1 MQYNDLVLISH
12 HLCPYVQR
20 SLITL
25 AEKRIPHQRRYVDL
39 GNKPQW
45 FRDLSPLGKVPV
57 LQVHGE
63 EVVFESAVICEF
75 LDEVTPGSLHP
86 YDPLA
91 KARHRAWIEFGSQLL
106 NDIARLYNSGSEAT
120 FNDGMEVI
128 RGKLLRLEPEIQGPW
143 FAGDQFSLIDAAY
156 GPIFR
161 YFDTL
166 DSYLPFDVFQDSPAV
181 QAWRGA
187 LAGRPTVRD
196 AVGYDYPE
204 RLKDFLLRRGS
215 HLSERMAAMDQA
227 LSSSPKQEDTT
238 IQ

>member
-25 AEKRIPHQRRYVDL
+25 AEKRILHQRRYVDL

-57 LQVHGE
+57 LQVNGE

-86 YDPLA
+86 SNPLA

-106 NDIARLYNSGSEAT
+106 NDIARLYNAGSEAT
-120 FNDGMEVI
+120 FNDCVEVI
-128 RGKLLRLEPEIQGPW
+128 HGKLLRLEPEIQGPL
-143 FAGDQFSLIDAAY
+143 FAGDRFSLIDAAY

-166 DSYLPFDVFQDSPAV
+166 DPYLPFDVFRDSPGV
-181 QAWRGA
+181 RAWRGA
-187 LAGRPTVRD
+187 LAHRPTVRD
-196 AVGYDYPE
+196 AVAEDYPE
-204 RLKDFLLRRGS
+204 RLKDFLLRRDS
-215 HLSERMAAMDQA
+215 HLSTRIAGAEQAMAGAA
-227 LSSSPKQEDTT
+227 SG
-238 IQ
+238 

>member
-45 FRDLSPLGKVPV
+45 FRELSPLGKVPV
-57 LQVHGE
+57 LQVNGE
-63 EVVFESAVICEF
+63 AVVFESAVICEF
-75 LDEVTPGSLHP
+75 LDEVTPDSLHP
-86 YDPLA
+86 SNPLA

-106 NDIARLYNSGSEAT
+106 NDIARLYNASSEAT
-120 FNDGMEVI
+120 FNDCVDVI
-128 RGKLLRLEPEIQGPW
+128 HGKLLRLEPEIQGPL
-143 FAGDQFSLIDAAY
+143 FAGDRFSLIDAAY

-166 DSYLPFDVFQDSPAV
+166 DPYLPFDVFQDSPAV
-181 QAWRGA
+181 WAWRVE
-187 LAGRPTVRD
+187 LARRPTVQD
-196 AVGYDYPE
+196 AVTKDYPA
-204 RLKDFLLRRGS
+204 RLKDFLLRRDS
-215 HLSERMAAMDQA
+215 HLSMRISRSEQA
-227 LSSSPKQEDTT
+227 LADAASG
-238 IQ
+238 

>member
-45 FRDLSPLGKVPV
+45 FRELSPLGKVPV
-57 LQVHGE
+57 LQVNGE
-63 EVVFESAVICEF
+63 AVVFESAVICEF
-75 LDEVTPGSLHP
+75 LDEVTPDSLHP
-86 YDPLA
+86 FDPLA

-106 NDIARLYNSGSEAT
+106 NDIARLYNASAEAT
-120 FNDGMEVI
+120 FNDCVEVI
-128 RGKLLRLEPEIQGPW
+128 HGKLLRLEPEIQGPL
-143 FAGDQFSLIDAAY
+143 FAGDRFCLIDAAY

-166 DSYLPFDVFQDSPAV
+166 DPYLPFDVFQDSPAV
-181 QAWRGA
+181 KAWRGE
-187 LAGRPTVRD
+187 LARRPTVQD
-196 AVGYDYPE
+196 AVTEDYPA
-204 RLKDFLLRRGS
+204 RLKDFLLRRDS
-215 HLSERMAAMDQA
+215 HLSTRISGSEQ
-227 LSSSPKQEDTT
+227 
-238 IQ
+238 

>member
-45 FRDLSPLGKVPV
+45 FLELSPLGKVPV
-57 LQVHGE
+57 LQVNGE

-86 YDPLA
+86 SNPLA

-106 NDIARLYNSGSEAT
+106 NDIARLYNAGSEAT
-120 FNDGMEVI
+120 FNDCVEVI
-128 RGKLLRLEPEIQGPW
+128 SGKLLRLEPEIQGPW
-143 FAGDQFSLIDAAY
+143 FSGDRFSLIDAAY

-166 DSYLPFDVFQDSPAV
+166 DSYLPFDIFQDCPAA
-181 QAWRGA
+181 QAWRKA

-196 AVGYDYPE
+196 AVEHDYPE

-215 HLSERMAAMDQA
+215 YLSERMAAMDAHDQ
-227 LSSSPKQEDTT
+227 K
-238 IQ
+238 